1 MSETTSGSCGVGC
14 GVGWWRCPRGLR
26 NSFCIVRSRCHLCIA
41 PARGHRLFYIR
52 GMAKLADAFV
62 PLVSSALLA
71 SRRLDAHPAKSGPLR
86 QITQKQ
92 MEYWF
97 LRLSGKL
104 PPAQATWQ
112 AMVRG
117 GARSI
122 ANRPDFHASH
132 DPIAIGLDLIC
143 DMNRLDMMH
152 GHAAAAHE
160 VPQAVASS
168 TPVASAPRPPR
179 PGARASSPACP
190 PSPYPPSP
198 YPSITIPSIAP
209 PPTAPA
215 PCSCLHTRSCS
226 A

>member
-1 MSETTSGSCGVGC
+1 
-14 GVGWWRCPRGLR
+14 
-26 NSFCIVRSRCHLCIA
+26 
-41 PARGHRLFYIR
+41 
-52 GMAKLADAFV
+52 MAKLTDAFH
-62 PLVSSALLA
+62 PLVRSALLA

-122 ANRPDFHASH
+122 ANRPDFHANH

-168 TPVASAPRPPR
+168 TPVASAPRTVRGLHGP
-179 PGARASSPACP
+179 ARVQAHLHALHHLTLHLTL
-190 PSPYPPSP
+190 PSPYPPSRRR
-198 YPSITIPSIAP
+198 P
-209 PPTAPA
+209 PRQHRT
-215 PCSCLHTRSCS
+215 HTQCS

>member
-1 MSETTSGSCGVGC
+1 MPSHLFGTDSLHSLE
-14 GVGWWRCPRGLR
+14 WRSSRM
-26 NSFCIVRSRCHLCIA
+26 VR
-41 PARGHRLFYIR
+41 
-52 GMAKLADAFV
+52 
-62 PLVSSALLA
+62 SALLA
-71 SRRLDAHPAKSGPLR
+71 SRRLDAHPAKRSGPLR

-92 MEYWF
+92 KEYWF

-122 ANRPDFHASH
+122 ANRPDFHANH

-168 TPVASAPRPPR
+168 IPVASAPRPPR